1 MSIAMPLQGIK
12 VLDLSRILAGPW
24 AGQMLADLGA
34 DVIKVERPGMGD
46 DTRSWGPPYMPAAVG
61 FEGSEAREAAYF
73 QAANRGKRSLCI
85 DMSQPKGQE
94 IIKQLAMQADVL
106 IENFKV
112 GGLAKYGLDFSS
124 LNKINSRLVYC
135 SITGFGQTGPYKD
148 RAGYDFMI
156 QAMGGL
162 MSVTGS
168 EGGEPMKVGVAV
180 ADVMTGLYASNAIQG
195 ALIHQL
201 RTGRGQHIDLALL
214 DVQVA
219 TLANQ
224 AMNYIATGDNPKR
237 LGNAHPNIV
246 PYQAFA
252 TSDGHLILA
261 VGNDAQF
268 ERFCQVAGEKELAS
282 NSLYASNALRV
293 ANRNELVPE
302 VSRLLKLQ
310 STQWWLTELNKVGV
324 PCGPI
329 CNIDEVFDNPQIK
342 AREMKISLDHPQL
355 GKVESV
361 ANPIKLSA
369 TPLQYH
375 QAPPM
380 LGEHTHDV
388 LQDWLGMEEAEYKT
402 LLNTQ
407 VIA

>member
-1 MSIAMPLQGIK
+1 MSITMPLQGIK

-34 DVIKVERPGMGD
+34 DVIKVERPGAGD
-46 DTRSWGPPYMPAAVG
+46 DTRLWGPPYMPASVG
-61 FEGSEAREAAYF
+61 FEDSESREAAYF
-73 QAANRGKRSLCI
+73 QTANRGKRSLCV
-85 DMSQPKGQE
+85 DMSQPKGQD
-94 IIKQLAMQADVL
+94 IIKQLAVQADVL

-112 GGLAKYGLDFSS
+112 GGLAKYGLGFES
-124 LNKINSRLVYC
+124 LGKINPRLVYC

-168 EGGEPMKVGVAV
+168 EDGEPMKVGVAV
-180 ADVMTGLYASNAIQG
+180 ADVMTGLYASNAIQA

-201 RTGRGQHIDLALL
+201 RTGQGQHIDLALL

-224 AMNYIATGDNPKR
+224 AMNYLATGDNPKR

-252 TSDGHLILA
+252 TTDGHIILA
-261 VGNDAQF
+261 VGNDGQF
-268 ERFCQVAGEKELAS
+268 QRFCQVAGANELFS
-282 NSLYASNALRV
+282 NPQYTSNALRV

-302 VSRLLKLQ
+302 VSQLLKQ
-310 STQWWLTELNKVGV
+310 QTTQWWLTALNEVGV

-329 CNIDEVFDNPQIK
+329 CTIDQVFDNPQIQ
-342 AREMKISLDHPQL
+342 AREMKIALDHLQL

-369 TPLQYH
+369 TPLQYS

-380 LGEHTHDV
+380 LGEHTLAV
-388 LQDWLGMEEAEYKT
+388 LQDWLAMEEPEYNA
-402 LLNTQ
+402 LLSAQ

>member
-1 MSIAMPLQGIK
+1 LCVDIA
-12 VLDLSRILAGPW
+12 
-24 AGQMLADLGA
+24 
-34 DVIKVERPGMGD
+34 
-46 DTRSWGPPYMPAAVG
+46 T
-61 FEGSEAREAAYF
+61 
-73 QAANRGKRSLCI
+73 
-85 DMSQPKGQE
+85 PKGQDL
-94 IIKQLAMQADVL
+94 IKRLVAQADVL

-112 GGLAKYGLDFSS
+112 GSLAKYGLDFNS
-124 LNKINSRLVYC
+124 LNALNPRLVYC

-168 EGGEPMKVGVAV
+168 EGGEPMKVGVAL
-180 ADVMTGLYASNAIQG
+180 ADIMTGLYASNAIQG

-201 RTGRGQHIDLALL
+201 RTGQGQHIDLALL

-219 TLANQ
+219 SLANQ
-224 AMNYIATGDNPKR
+224 AMNYLATGQNPKR

-252 TSDGHLILA
+252 TADGHLILA
-261 VGNDAQF
+261 VGNDKQF
-268 ERFCQVAGEKELAS
+268 ERFCKVAGAQQLAIDPH
-282 NSLYASNALRV
+282 YQTNALRV
-293 ANRNELVPE
+293 ANRPLLIPKLMQ
-302 VSRLLKLQ
+302 LLKQ
-310 STQWWLTELNKVGV
+310 QATDWWLTELNAVGV

-329 CNIDEVFDNPQIK
+329 CNLDEVFDNPQIQ
-342 AREMKISLDHPQL
+342 AREMKIALDHEQL
-355 GKVESV
+355 GKVPSV

-369 TPLQYH
+369 TPLQYT

-380 LGEHTHDV
+380 LGQHTQVV
-388 LQDWLGMEEAEYKT
+388 LQDWLAMSEAEYT
-402 LLNTQ
+402 ALLSAQ

>member
-1 MSIAMPLQGIK
+1 MSITMPLQGIK

-34 DVIKVERPGMGD
+34 DVIKVERPGAGD
-46 DTRSWGPPYMPAAVG
+46 DTRLWGPPYMPASVG
-61 FEGSEAREAAYF
+61 FEDSESREAAYF
-73 QAANRGKRSLCI
+73 QTANRGKRSLCV
-85 DMSQPKGQE
+85 DMSQPKGQD
-94 IIKQLAMQADVL
+94 IIKQLAVQADVL

-112 GGLAKYGLDFSS
+112 GGLAKYGLGFES
-124 LNKINSRLVYC
+124 LGKINPRLVYC

-168 EGGEPMKVGVAV
+168 EDGEPMKVGVAV
-180 ADVMTGLYASNAIQG
+180 ADIMTGLYASNAIQA

-201 RTGRGQHIDLALL
+201 RTGQGQHIDLALL

-224 AMNYIATGDNPKR
+224 AMNYLATGDNPKR

-252 TSDGHLILA
+252 TTDGHIILA
-261 VGNDAQF
+261 VGNDGQF
-268 ERFCQVAGEKELAS
+268 QRFCQVAGANELFS
-282 NSLYASNALRV
+282 NPQYTSNALRV

-302 VSRLLKLQ
+302 VSQLLKQ
-310 STQWWLTELNKVGV
+310 QTTQWWLTALNEVGV

-329 CNIDEVFDNPQIK
+329 CTIDQVFDNPQIQ
-342 AREMKISLDHPQL
+342 AREMKIALDHLQL

-369 TPLQYH
+369 TPLQYS

-380 LGEHTHDV
+380 LGEHTLAV
-388 LQDWLGMEEAEYKT
+388 LQDWLAMEEPEYNA
-402 LLNTQ
+402 LLSAQ